1 MANEK
6 FFVECLD
13 NWKNSYNF
21 GEMMEDENNILVNEC
36 DLNERQERFC
46 QEYVID
52 LNGTQSAIRAGYSQ
66 KTAYSIAYNLLKKVE
81 IQQRIKEIQS
91 DLQKATGLTAIRI
104 LNEHKKL
111 AFSSI
116 AHLHDT
122 WIERKDFDKLT
133 KAEKDSIKSIST
145 KVLKAQNIGTKD
157 EPEIVDIEYVKIELW
172 DKQKSL
178 DSIANL
184 LGLNAP
190 IKNEVDTGGLVV
202 NFVSGKK

>member
-1 MANEK
+1 MSDEK
-6 FFVECLD
+6 FSVKCLD

-21 GEMMEDENNILVNEC
+21 GVIMEDDNNILVNEG

-122 WIERKDFDKLT
+122 WIERKDFEKLT

>member
-1 MANEK
+1 MIEDDGDILTNE
-6 FFVECLD
+6 
-13 NWKNSYNF
+13 N
-21 GEMMEDENNILVNEC
+21 G
-36 DLNERQERFC
+36 LNERQEKFC
-46 QEYVID
+46 QEYAID
-52 LNGTQSAIRAGYSQ
+52 LNGTQSAIRAGYSE
-66 KTAYSIAYNLLKKVE
+66 KTSYSIAYNLLKKVE

-104 LNEHKKL
+104 LNEHKKI

>member
-1 MANEK
+1 MQ
-6 FFVECLD
+6 FWVI
-13 NWKNSYNF
+13 
-21 GEMMEDENNILVNEC
+21 MEDEDNILVNEG

-122 WIERKDFDKLT
+122 WIERKDFEKLT

-157 EPEIVDIEYVKIELW
+157 EPEIVDVEYVKIELW

>member
-1 MANEK
+1 VASEK
-6 FFVECLD
+6 FFEKYLEM
-13 NWKNSYNF
+13 WKNSYNF
-21 GEMMEDENNILVNEC
+21 GVIMEDDNNILVNEG

-122 WIERKDFDKLT
+122 WIERKDFEKLT

>member
-1 MANEK
+1 MSDEK
-6 FFVECLD
+6 FSVKCLD

-21 GEMMEDENNILVNEC
+21 GAMMEDENNILVNEG

-122 WIERKDFDKLT
+122 WIERKDFEKLT

>member
-1 MANEK
+1 MASEK
-6 FFVECLD
+6 FFGKCLD

-21 GEMMEDENNILVNEC
+21 GVIMEDDNNILVNEG

-122 WIERKDFDKLT
+122 WIERKDFEKLT

>member
-6 FFVECLD
+6 FFVKCLD
-13 NWKNSYNF
+13 NRKNSYNF
-21 GEMMEDENNILVNEC
+21 GVIMEDEDNILVNEG

-122 WIERKDFDKLT
+122 WIERKDFEKLT

>member
-1 MANEK
+1 M
-6 FFVECLD
+6 FGDV
-13 NWKNSYNF
+13 KNNIEF
-21 GEMMEDENNILVNEC
+21 WGMMEDENNIIVNENG
-36 DLNERQERFC
+36 LNERQERFC